1 MTREKRHLGRMA
13 RHPHHENPDPTPA
26 EVTAHAAAARARKR
40 AEAEA
45 IGIDDDFVAQLVET
59 FYSRIRSDDLL
70 GPIFTARITDWP
82 LHLGRMKSFW
92 RSVLH
97 NSGEFA
103 GNPMA
108 KHLAIP
114 GLERDHFAH
123 WLDLFYATLRDLER
137 HPAATRLVGTRA
149 RMIADSLLTG
159 IATREKGIG
168 GFRAGADL
176 PHV

>member
-1 MTREKRHLGRMA
+1 MA
-13 RHPHHENPDPTPA
+13 DHPHHENPNPTPA
-26 EVTAHAAAARARKR
+26 EVHAHAAAARARKR

-45 IGIDDDFVAQLVET
+45 IGIDADFVAQFVEH
-59 FYSRIRSDDLL
+59 FYGRIRTDALL
-70 GPIFTARITDWP
+70 GPIFAARIADWP
-82 LHLGRMKSFW
+82 DHLDRMKSFW

-114 GLERDHFAH
+114 GLDAQHFAH
-123 WLDLFYATLRDLER
+123 WLELFYATLRKLES

-149 RMIADSLLTG
+149 RMIAESLLSG
-159 IATREKGIG
+159 IATRESGIG
-168 GFRAGADL
+168 GLRAAADL

>member
-1 MTREKRHLGRMA
+1 MSRHS
-13 RHPHHENPDPTPA
+13 HHDNPNPTPA
-26 EVTAHAAAARARKR
+26 EVAAHAAAARARKR

-45 IGIDDDFVAQLVET
+45 IGIDDDFVAQLVES
-59 FYSRIRSDDLL
+59 FYARIRADALL
-70 GPIFTARITDWP
+70 GPIFAARISDWP
-82 LHLGRMKSFW
+82 PHLDRMKSFW

-114 GLERDHFAH
+114 GLDRDHFAH

-159 IATREKGIG
+159 IATRDKGIAG
-168 GFRAGADL
+168 ARAGADL
-176 PHV
+176 PQV

>member
-1 MTREKRHLGRMA
+1 MTRHS
-13 RHPHHENPDPTPA
+13 HHDNPNPTPA
-26 EVTAHAAAARARKR
+26 EVAAHAAAARARKR

-45 IGIDDDFVAQLVET
+45 IGIDGDFVEQLVEG
-59 FYSRIRSDDLL
+59 FYARIRADALL
-70 GPIFTARITDWP
+70 GPIFTARISDWP
-82 LHLGRMKSFW
+82 LHLDRMKSFW

-123 WLDLFYATLRDLER
+123 WLDLFYATLRALER

-159 IATREKGIG
+159 IATRDQGIG
-168 GFRAGADL
+168 GARAGADL
-176 PHV
+176 PQV

>member
-1 MTREKRHLGRMA
+1 MRHIGGMS
-13 RHPHHENPDPTPA
+13 RHSHHDNPNPTPA
-26 EVTAHAAAARARKR
+26 EITAHAAAARARKR

-45 IGIDDDFVAQLVET
+45 IGIDDDFVAQLVES
-59 FYSRIRSDDLL
+59 FYARIRADTLL
-70 GPIFTARITDWP
+70 GPIFAARITDWA
-82 LHLGRMKSFW
+82 LHLDRMKSFW

-123 WLDLFYATLRDLER
+123 WLDLFYATLRALER

-159 IATREKGIG
+159 IATRDKGIG
-168 GFRAGADL
+168 GARAGADL
-176 PHV
+176 PQV

>member
-1 MTREKRHLGRMA
+1 MA
-13 RHPHHENPDPTPA
+13 RHPHHDNPNPTPA
-26 EVTAHAAAARARKR
+26 EITAHAAAAGARKR

-59 FYSRIRSDDLL
+59 FYARIQADHLL

-82 LHLGRMKSFW
+82 LHLDRMKAFW
-92 RSVLH
+92 RSILH
-97 NSGEFA
+97 SSGEFA

-114 GLERDHFAH
+114 GIQRDHFAH
-123 WLDLFYATLRDLER
+123 WLDLFYAALRDLER
-137 HPAATRLVGTRA
+137 HPSATRLVGTRA

-168 GFRAGADL
+168 GTRAGADL
-176 PHV
+176 PHI